1 MTPVAKP
8 PQSRTVLLGLLLAV
22 AALAFFAWLAE
33 AVVHGRTQQ
42 FDDRIRML
50 VHARSDPALTAA
62 MRGVS
67 LIGEPWFL
75 FVLGVPAVVWFV
87 WKGWR
92 RTVLV
97 FAITVA
103 GAEVLDQLLKLMF
116 HRPRPAT
123 FFSLAEPMG
132 YSFPSGHAL
141 VSCAFF
147 GGLAVFAAARTGSRA
162 RRCLYYGVAALLI
175 AAIGFSRIYLGAHYP
190 SDVVG
195 GYAAAVV
202 WLFSVAWVRR

>member
-1 MTPVAKP
+1 MTPAEKP
-8 PQSRTVLLGLLLAV
+8 PQSRTVLFGLLLAV
-22 AALAFFAWLAE
+22 AALVFFAWLADE
-33 AVVHGRTQQ
+33 VVHGRTQQ

-50 VHARSDPALTAA
+50 VHARSSPALTAA

-67 LIGEPWFL
+67 MIGEPWFL

-92 RTVLV
+92 RTVFV

-103 GAEVLDQLLKLMF
+103 GAEVIDQLLKLMF

-123 FFSLAEPMG
+123 FFSLTEPVG

-162 RRCLYYGVAALLI
+162 RRCLYYILAALLI
-175 AAIGFSRIYLGAHYP
+175 AAIGYSRIYLGAHYP
-190 SDVVG
+190 SDVAG

>member
-1 MTPVAKP
+1 MTPAESAP
-8 PQSRTVLLGLLLAV
+8 HSRTLILGLLLAA
-22 AALAFFAWLAE
+22 AALVFFAWLAE
-33 AVVHGRTQQ
+33 EVVRGHTQQ

-50 VHARSDPALTAA
+50 VHAHADPALTTA

-75 FVLGVPAVVWFV
+75 R
-87 WKGWR
+87 KGWR
-92 RTVLV
+92 RTVLL
-97 FAITVA
+97 FAITLA

-123 FFSLAEPMG
+123 FFALTEPMG

-162 RRCLYYGVAALLI
+162 RRCLYYIVAALLI
-175 AAIGFSRIYLGAHYP
+175 AAIGFSRIYLGVHYP
-190 SDVVG
+190 SDVLG

-202 WLFSVAWVRR
+202 WLFSVALAQR

>member
-1 MTPVAKP
+1 MTPAKKP
-8 PQSRTVLLGLLLAV
+8 PQSRTLIVGLLLAA
-22 AALAFFAWLAE
+22 AALVFFAWLAE
-33 AVVHGRTQQ
+33 EVIHGRTQQ
-42 FDDRIRML
+42 FDDRIRL
-50 VHARSDPALTAA
+50 LLHAYANPALTAA

-67 LIGEPWFL
+67 MVGEPWFL
-75 FVLGVPAVVWFV
+75 IVLGVPAVVWFV

-92 RTVLV
+92 RTVLL

-103 GAEVLDQLLKLMF
+103 GAEVLDQLLKLMI

-123 FFSLAEPMG
+123 FFALAEPMG

-141 VSCAFF
+141 VSGAFF
-147 GGLAVFAAARTGSRA
+147 GGLAVFAAARTGSQA
-162 RRCLYYGVAALLI
+162 RRCLYYIVAALLI
-175 AAIGFSRIYLGAHYP
+175 VAIGFSRIYLGVHYP
-190 SDVVG
+190 SDVLG

>member
-1 MTPVAKP
+1 MKPAEKP
-8 PQSRTVLLGLLLAV
+8 PQSRTVILGLLLTA
-22 AALAFFAWLAE
+22 AALALFAWLAE
-33 AVVHGRTQQ
+33 EVIHGRTQQ
-42 FDDRIRML
+42 FDNRIRML
-50 VHARSDPALTAA
+50 VHAHAGPALTAA
-62 MRGVS
+62 MRIVS
-67 LIGEPWFL
+67 EIGEPWFL
-75 FVLGVPAVVWFV
+75 IVVGVPAVVWFV

-92 RTVLV
+92 RTVLL

-123 FFSLAEPMG
+123 FFALTEPMG

-141 VSCAFF
+141 VSGAFF

-162 RRCLYYGVAALLI
+162 RRCLYYSVAALLI
-175 AAIGFSRIYLGAHYP
+175 AAIGFSRIYLGVHYP
-190 SDVVG
+190 SDVLG

>member
-1 MTPVAKP
+1 MTPAESAP
-8 PQSRTVLLGLLLAV
+8 HSRTLILGLLLAA
-22 AALAFFAWLAE
+22 AALVFFAWLAE
-33 AVVHGRTQQ
+33 EVVRGRTQQ
-42 FDDRIRML
+42 FDDRIRMF
-50 VHARSDPALTAA
+50 VHAHADPALTTA

-75 FVLGVPAVVWFV
+75 IVLGVPAVVWFV

-92 RTVLV
+92 RTVLL
-97 FAITVA
+97 FAITLA

-123 FFSLAEPMG
+123 FFALTEPMG

-162 RRCLYYGVAALLI
+162 RRCLYYTVAALLI
-175 AAIGFSRIYLGAHYP
+175 AAIGFSRIYLGVHYP
-190 SDVVG
+190 SDVLG

-202 WLFSVAWVRR
+202 WLFSVALAQR